1 MEDDTD
7 VGKVKNIIKLV
18 NKEKPPEE
26 TPGVTPNDLLKDG
39 LNQYESLILVGWK
52 EDSFKISWSEDLA
65 PEEVYLQ
72 LDLAKDRLL
81 KKMFEF

>member
-39 LNQYESLILVGWK
+39 LDQYESLILVGWK
-52 EDSFKISWSEDLA
+52 EDSFKISWSEDIS

>member
-1 MEDDTD
+1 MEDDT
-7 VGKVKNIIKLV
+7 GKVKNIIKLV

-26 TPGVTPNDLLKDG
+26 TPGVTPNDLLKESLD
-39 LNQYESLILVGWK
+39 QYESLILVGWK
-52 EDSFKISWSEDLA
+52 EDSFKVSWSEDLA

>member
-52 EDSFKISWSEDLA
+52 EDSFKISWSEDIS

>member
-1 MEDDTD
+1 MDNDTS
-7 VGKVKNIIKLV
+7 KNVIKLV
-18 NKEKPPEE
+18 TKDKPPEE
-26 TPGVTPNDLLKDG
+26 TPGVTPNDLLKEAIDH
-39 LNQYESLILVGWK
+39 YDSLIIIGWHQ
-52 EDSFKISWSEDLA
+52 DSFKVSWSTELE

>member
-1 MEDDTD
+1 MED
-7 VGKVKNIIKLV
+7 GKIKNIIKLV
-18 NKEKPPEE
+18 TKDKPPEE

-39 LNQYESLILVGWK
+39 LDQYESLILVGWK

>member
-1 MEDDTD
+1 MED
-7 VGKVKNIIKLV
+7 GKIKNIIKLV
-18 NKEKPPEE
+18 TKDKPPEE

-39 LNQYESLILVGWK
+39 LDQYESLILVGWK

-65 PEEVYLQ
+65 PEKVYLQ

>member
-1 MEDDTD
+1 MED
-7 VGKVKNIIKLV
+7 GKIKNVIKLV
-18 NKEKPPEE
+18 TKDKPPEE

-39 LNQYESLILVGWK
+39 LDQYESLILVGWK

>member
-1 MEDDTD
+1 MEDDT
-7 VGKVKNIIKLV
+7 GKIKNIIKLV

-39 LNQYESLILVGWK
+39 LDQYESLILVGWK
-52 EDSFKISWSEDLA
+52 EDSFKVSWSEDIS

>member
-1 MEDDTD
+1 MEDDT
-7 VGKVKNIIKLV
+7 GKIKNIIKLV
-18 NKEKPPEE
+18 TKDKPPEE
-26 TPGVTPNDLLKDG
+26 TPGVTPNDLLKEG
-39 LNQYESLILVGWK
+39 LDQYESLILVGWK
-52 EDSFKISWSEDLA
+52 EDSFKVSWSEDVS